1 MLRWLWEV
9 AGLILVPQPASAVT
23 VLRHVQ
29 LKRYLPA
36 AVVSETGYAFDVSYI
51 HEMSPIGYT
60 ASVSFRDYA
69 GRESADS
76 AAGHPMHRDTHRQ
89 QSCQVVPDPA
99 PAGGGIGD
107 AVVYPVALGLP
118 GCSRSARV
126 AVLGANAGNHS

>member
-1 MLRWLWEV
+1 VIIFGRGATEGV
-9 AGLILVPQPASAVT
+9 GNREQHRIQPQP
-23 VLRHVQ
+23 HQ
-29 LKRYLPA
+29 KYLC
-36 AVVSETGYAFDVSYI
+36 VSETGYAFDVSYI
-51 HEMSPIGYT
+51 HEMFPIGYT

-69 GRESADS
+69 GRESASS

-89 QSCQVVPDPA
+89 QLCQVVPDPA
-99 PAGGGIGD
+99 LAGGGIGD

>member
-1 MLRWLWEV
+1 MSFGAPESYDPDGR
-9 AGLILVPQPASAVT
+9 QPGRGRPES
-23 VLRHVQ
+23 LS
-29 LKRYLPA
+29 
-36 AVVSETGYAFDVSYI
+36 VSETGYAFDVSYI

-118 GCSRSARV
+118 RLLSQRKGRG
-126 AVLGANAGNHS
+126 LGHERRES